1 MSKPV
6 TLPRWIDI
14 LLIPILNLLTAFVVS
29 GLVITALGEN
39 PFFALSVMLK
49 GAFYYPGSIGYTL
62 YYTTNFMFTGLA
74 VALAFHARLF
84 NIGAAGPA
92 YIGGLGVAV
101 FCLSLDHYLYSWIV
115 VILAIFGAFLP
126 IAHVANLPSANNGA
140 AIFCSF
146 IVN

>member
-14 LLIPILNLLTAFVVS
+14 LLIPLMNLLTAFVIS

-39 PFFALSVMLK
+39 PFFALSVMIK

-84 NIGAAGPA
+84 N
-92 YIGGLGVAV
+92 
-101 FCLSLDHYLYSWIV
+101 LSLIHI
-115 VILAIFGAFLP
+115 
-126 IAHVANLPSANNGA
+126 
-140 AIFCSF
+140 
-146 IVN
+146 